1 MSRFLDEDPV
11 MTAIV
16 QQVDGTSAQKEKS
29 KRLEKLARQLRVLE
43 QKIGV

>member
-11 MTAIV
+11 MMIAP
-16 QQVDGTSAQKEKS
+16 QVDGTSTQEEKR